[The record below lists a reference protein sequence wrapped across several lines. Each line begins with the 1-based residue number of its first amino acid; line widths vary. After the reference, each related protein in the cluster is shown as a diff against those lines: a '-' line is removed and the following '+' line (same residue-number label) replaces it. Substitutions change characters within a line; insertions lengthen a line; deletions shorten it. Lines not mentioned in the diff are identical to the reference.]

1 MKKKMIENKEEEK
14 IFYTI
19 SEVSRSFDE
28 PQYTL
33 RYWEA
38 FFPQLKPM
46 QSCGRRYYRQSD
58 IDIISKIR
66 ALLREELYTIEG
78 ARRQL
83 GKT

>member
-1 MKKKMIENKEEEK
+1 MIKNEEEK

-46 QSCGRRYYRQSD
+46 KSAS
-58 IDIISKIR
+58 
-66 ALLREELYTIEG
+66 L
-78 ARRQL
+78 
-83 GKT
+83 